1 MKQLQ
6 AHPPTVRFTSFRAET
21 RREKKEKFKT
31 LVSDDGG
38 RRHELVR
45 GGRGRRGTGRA
56 LLELTPHKMAVCH
69 LVQVFAP
76 PAQAGGDVVP
86 PFPFESL
93 AHHNRLG
100 LFLFTL
106 TQVRPRALASLL
118 PPSKIEMLLLVMLG
132 LPCALVPVLGDVE

>member
-1 MKQLQ
+1 LSPAAAGGAMSLF
-6 AHPPTVRFTSFRAET
+6 AG
-21 RREKKEKFKT
+21 
-31 LVSDDGG
+31 VSGG
-38 RRHELVR
+38 AADAVS
-45 GGRGRRGTGRA
+45 GVGTGRA
-56 LLELTPHKMAVCH
+56 LLELTPHKMAVCQ

-132 LPCALVPVLGDVE
+132 LPCALVPVFGDVE